1 MTNGEMKLN
10 PQRVSYQVS
19 DGVNLVGDAWGTND
33 AAPVLLLHGGG
44 QTRHAWGGT
53 ARALAEQG
61 WYAVALD
68 LRGHGDSGWSPDGN
82 YQIDVFVADLHRV
95 LPHFEQRPVLVG
107 ASLGGMTALLTAGEA
122 PQPVSSAVVL
132 VDITP
137 RVEQAGVDR
146 IRAFMTARPEGFA
159 NLEEVADTIAEY
171 IPHRPRPKDLSGL
184 QKNLR
189 VGSDGR
195 YRWHWDPQLIGPA
208 RFARGRDPERLL
220 AAARGL
226 RVPTMLVRGGISD
239 VVSEE
244 TTREFLDAVSHAK
257 YVDVAGA
264 GHMVAGDRNDVFS
277 KAVIEFLAEVQPLL

>member
-1 MTNGEMKLN
+1 MAKGEMKFN
-10 PQRVSYQVS
+10 PQRVSYQVG
-19 DGVNLVGDAWGTND
+19 DNVELIGDAWGAGD

-68 LRGHGDSGWSPDGN
+68 LRGHGDSSWSPDGN
-82 YQIDVFVADLHRV
+82 YQIDTFVTDLRKV
-95 LPHFEQRPVLVG
+95 LTHFEQPPVLVG
-107 ASLGGMTALLTAGEA
+107 ASLGGMTALLTEGEA
-122 PQPVSSAVVL
+122 TRPVSSAVVL

-137 RVEQAGVDR
+137 RVEQKGVDR
-146 IRAFMTARPEGFA
+146 IIAFMTARPDGFA
-159 NLEEVADTIAEY
+159 SLEEVADTIAEY

-184 QKNLR
+184 EKNLR
-189 VGSDGR
+189 KRPDGR
-195 YRWHWDPQLIGPA
+195 YRWHWDPQLISPD
-208 RFARGRDPERLL
+208 RRRRDPERMF

-244 TTREFLDAVSHAK
+244 TTKEFLEAVPHAK
-257 YVDVAGA
+257 YVDVAEA
-264 GHMVAGDRNDVFS
+264 GHMVAGDRNDAFS

>member
-1 MTNGEMKLN
+1 MSTGEMKLN

-19 DGVNLVGDAWGTND
+19 DGVKLTGDAWGASD

-68 LRGHGDSGWSPDGN
+68 LRGHGDSNWSPDGN
-82 YQIDVFVADLHRV
+82 YQIDVFVEDLHRV
-95 LPHFEQRPVLVG
+95 LTHFKQRPVLVG
-107 ASLGGMTALLTAGEA
+107 ASLGGMTALLTEGEA
-122 PQPVSSAVVL
+122 PQQVSEAVVL

-137 RVEQAGVDR
+137 RVEQKGVDR
-146 IRAFMTARPEGFA
+146 IIAFMTARPHGFA

-184 QKNLR
+184 EKNLR
-189 VGSDGR
+189 KGPDGR
-195 YRWHWDPQLIGPA
+195 YRWHWDPQLISPD
-208 RFARGRDPERLL
+208 RRRRDPERMF
-220 AAARGL
+220 AAARSL

-244 TTREFLDAVSHAK
+244 TTKEFLDAVPHAK

-264 GHMVAGDRNDVFS
+264 GHMVAGDRNDAFRQS
-277 KAVIEFLAEVQPLL
+277 VIEFLAEVKPPI